1 MNKKLFAKL
10 FAIVLCVCVLCSLA
24 IVFSSAATESG
35 TWTLVTDAGTLKA
48 GDTIVIVAKD
58 SNVAMST
65 TQNNNNRGQAAV
77 TKSSDKNTL
86 TALNDAVQ
94 RITLEAGKST
104 GTFAFKTDAG
114 YLYAASSGSNHL
126 KSEKTLSNNS
136 SWKITISNGTATV
149 IAQGS
154 NTRNNMKYNSQSSIF
169 SCYSSGQKDIA
180 IYRLETAGADACEH
194 VWDDGVVTTP
204 AKCTVDGQMTYTCT
218 LCDETKTGVITAP
231 GHTGG
236 TATCEELA
244 ECSVCGNPY
253 GEYAPHTYEDGYCT
267 VCDAKQPAAVF
278 DFGNKGGAAADGTEI
293 KAAKSYTDGEYTLTI
308 TPVSKVYGSAYDAKG
323 NSVLKFGTGDV
334 AGSMN
339 ITVPN
344 DVTSVVIYVA
354 GYKANAAT
362 VTINGTAHTVV
373 GRSNDGVYDAI
384 EIDTTANKTISFAV
398 TSGYRAMVD
407 TIEFYVSE
415 SDAPVC
421 EHENTSPVVDE
432 ATCYTAGSSK
442 VVCDDCSVVISVQTL
457 PAAHTYANGV
467 CSVCN
472 VVEAPVTGVPYK
484 FGMYQ
489 GNLGTT
495 HYIVGGMDGYYMATG
510 TDAAAGLNVYLEET
524 EGGYY
529 LYTFVSGIKTYVNMV
544 VNDGHVN
551 GAYETTASTVY
562 TYNTEKKL
570 LTASVNGETYAFGTR
585 SDKTFDTVG
594 PVKTTNG
601 NFYCE
606 FYAAGD
612 VDRITSAGVV
622 LGTTLGMNFAVSVPA
637 GVPTMTVEFAGKT
650 YELTAKNLTDT
661 TYQFSFRG
669 IGPHQMAENIKATL
683 LVDGVAVAE
692 LNNYTVEKNL
702 KAILALDASLANIV
716 NAVLAYGDAAENY
729 NKIEGGVTAP
739 ETETE
744 VEITE
749 ENNKLD
755 LDNADD
761 FGFTAAG
768 VNFDSDNKIYV
779 KFYVAGEFKF
789 FVNGEEVAIE
799 KTEDG
804 YYKFYTTALTAT
816 QFDDTF
822 TFEIEVNGVKAT
834 LVYSVNTYAYSM
846 QNDADMGE
854 LAKALYVY
862 GIAAEDY
869 AN

>member
-24 IVFSSAATESG
+24 IVFSSAASEDG

-65 TQNNNNRGQAAV
+65 AQGSNNRGQASV
-77 TKSSDKNTL
+77 TKSGDKNTL
-86 TALNDAVQ
+86 TALDGAVQ
-94 RITLEAGKST
+94 KITLEAGKST

-114 YLYAASSGSNHL
+114 YLYAASSSKNYL
-126 KSEKTLSNNS
+126 RSETTLSANS
-136 SWKITISNGTATV
+136 SWKITISNGAATV
-149 IAQGS
+149 VAQGS
-154 NTRNNMKYNSQSSIF
+154 YTRNTMKYNSQSSIF
-169 SCYSSGQKDIA
+169 SCYSSGQQAIA

-194 VWDDGVVTTP
+194 EWDDGVATTP
-204 AKCTVDGQMTYTCT
+204 ATCTTDGQMTYTCT

-231 GHTGG
+231 GHIGG
-236 TATCEELA
+236 TATCTEMAVCETCGEGYGKLLDHNFENGVCTECDMEEPSELTIDFTTKDQRVSLDSNAQVWKNGNLIFTNNKASSTNAVADYFNPVRLYKGSSITIECAANITKIVFTANSNDHVTALSTAIGSAAVVDGKVVTVTLDGTSNTYTVALTAAQVQLYSVTVYYATAGA
-244 ECSVCGNPY
+244 E
-253 GEYAPHTYEDGYCT
+253 
-267 VCDAKQPAAVF
+267 VCD
-278 DFGNKGGAAADGTEI
+278 
-293 KAAKSYTDGEYTLTI
+293 
-308 TPVSKVYGSAYDAKG
+308 
-323 NSVLKFGTGDV
+323 
-334 AGSMN
+334 
-339 ITVPN
+339 
-344 DVTSVVIYVA
+344 
-354 GYKANAAT
+354 
-362 VTINGTAHTVV
+362 H
-373 GRSNDGVYDAI
+373 
-384 EIDTTANKTISFAV
+384 
-398 TSGYRAMVD
+398 VD
-407 TIEFYVSE
+407 TEKTT
-415 SDAPVC
+415 
-421 EHENTSPVVDE
+421 NTVG
-432 ATCYTAGSSK
+432 ATCHKDGAITETCECGAVVSSET
-442 VVCDDCSVVISVQTL
+442 I

-489 GNLGTT
+489 GNNNGVYYIDGSMVNTYYFGTS
-495 HYIVGGMDGYYMATG
+495 AN
-510 TDAAAGLNVYLEET
+510 ASEGLNVYLEET
-524 EGGYY
+524 ESGYY
-529 LYTFVSGIKTYVNMV
+529 LYTFV
-544 VNDGHVN
+544 N
-551 GAYETTASTVY
+551 GAKKYINVVVSGTHKNAVYEAAASTVY
-562 TYNTEKKL
+562 TVSKSTVYTTIDGSAVYFGTANNGTYNT
-570 LTASVNGETYAFGTR
+570 VGTT
-585 SDKTFDTVG
+585 SSTGFI
-594 PVKTTNG
+594 
-601 NFYCE
+601 CE

-692 LNNYTVEKNL
+692 LNNYSVEKNL

-755 LDNADD
+755 LDNAEA

-779 KFYVAGEFKF
+779 KFYVVGEFKF
-789 FVNGEEVAIE
+789 YVNGEEVAIE

-804 YYKFYTTALTAT
+804 YYKFYTEALTAT

>member
-10 FAIVLCVCVLCSLA
+10 FALVLAMCVVFSIAIIV
-24 IVFSSAATESG
+24 SSAADNEA
-35 TWTLVTDAGTLKA
+35 LVA
-48 GDTIVIVAKD
+48 
-58 SNVAMST
+58 
-65 TQNNNNRGQAAV
+65 
-77 TKSSDKNTL
+77 
-86 TALNDAVQ
+86 
-94 RITLEAGKST
+94 
-104 GTFAFKTDAG
+104 TFK
-114 YLYAASSGSNHL
+114 L
-126 KSEKTLSNNS
+126 
-136 SWKITISNGTATV
+136 
-149 IAQGS
+149 
-154 NTRNNMKYNSQSSIF
+154 
-169 SCYSSGQKDIA
+169 
-180 IYRLETAGADACEH
+180 GADGSAS
-194 VWDDGVVTTP
+194 VGDGSSAT
-204 AKCTVDGQMTYTCT
+204 TYT
-218 LCDETKTGVITAP
+218 ETDGDYKLSI
-231 GHTGG
+231 TGG
-236 TATCEELA
+236 TKMYT
-244 ECSVCGNPY
+244 
-253 GEYAPHTYEDGYCT
+253 
-267 VCDAKQPAAVF
+267 
-278 DFGNKGGAAADGTEI
+278 GAR
-293 KAAKSYTDGEYTLTI
+293 
-308 TPVSKVYGSAYDAKG
+308 DAKG
-323 NSVLKFGTGDV
+323 YSCIKFGSSSAT
-334 AGSMN
+334 GSMTF
-339 ITVPN
+339 TVPN
-344 DVTSVVIYVA
+344 DVTSVVIHVA
-354 GYKANAAT
+354 KYKTDAT
-362 VTINGTAHTVV
+362 KVKVNGTNYTI
-373 GRSNDGVYDAI
+373 SSSCNDGVYD
-384 EIDTTANKTISFAV
+384 EITVDTTTTKTVTFAT
-398 TSGYRAMVD
+398 TSKRAMVG
-407 TIEFYVSE
+407 TIEFYAAVAETDCQHTNTTTNTVPATCTTDGSVSVVCTDCE
-415 SDAPVC
+415 FTVSYETITATGHTGGTATCTAKAVC
-421 EHENTSPVVDE
+421 ETCGEEYGKLLDHNFENGVCTECDMEEPSELTIDFTTKDQRVSLDSNAQVWKNGNLIFTNNKASSTNAVADYFNPVRLYKGSSITIECAANITKIVFTANSNDHVTALSTAIGSAAVVDGKVVTVTLDGTSNTYTVALTSAQVQLYSVTAYYVTAGAE
-432 ATCYTAGSSK
+432 VCDHVDTEKTTNTVGATCHKDGAITETCECGAVVSSET
-442 VVCDDCSVVISVQTL
+442 I

-495 HYIVGGMDGYYMATG
+495 HYIVGGMNNTYYFATG
-510 TDAAAGLNVYLEET
+510 TDATAGLNVYLEET

-529 LYTFVSGIKTYVNMV
+529 LYTFVNGAKTYINMIV
-544 VNDGHVN
+544 DGTYVN
-551 GAYETTASTVY
+551 GAYEATASTVY

-585 SDKTFDTVG
+585 SDKTYNTVG
-594 PVKTTNG
+594 PVTATG

-606 FYAAGD
+606 FYPAGD

-755 LDNADD
+755 LENADD

-779 KFYVAGEFKF
+779 KFYVVGEFKF

-804 YYKFYTTALTAT
+804 YYKFYTEALTAT

-822 TFEIEVNGVKAT
+822 TFEIEVNGVKAA